1 MFDMSRCPNTNGM
14 VFSTPSFVK
23 DSEEALSQAE
33 KLKQELEELRS
44 QMDVLKSFI
53 EKLSPPVVSEE

>member
-1 MFDMSRCPNTNGM
+1 MSRCPNTNGM

-33 KLKQELEELRS
+33 KLKQEIEDLKLQIS
-44 QMDVLKSFI
+44 GLKSFF
-53 EKLSPPVVSEE
+53 ESLSPPSTTEE